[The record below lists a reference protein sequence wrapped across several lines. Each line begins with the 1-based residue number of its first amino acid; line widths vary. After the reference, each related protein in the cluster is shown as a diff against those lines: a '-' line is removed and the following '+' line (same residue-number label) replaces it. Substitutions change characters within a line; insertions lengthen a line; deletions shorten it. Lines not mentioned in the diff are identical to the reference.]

1 MEPEKQT
8 IDASL
13 IEIDRNNGS
22 ATDAEILETL
32 NKDSGGILNVGDYNI
47 DLGVALESGDSASSI
62 LDFILSG
69 KPIREDIDTQAKAY
83 LSAAATGLTNLL
95 GAPMEI
101 INSAQQG
108 AETLVRTG
116 INKLGG
122 DVSTDPN
129 DYLFSQP
136 QPIGGAQFMR
146 DTIESVANP
155 IYDKIGLDRIDYV
168 DDKSQ
173 VAEEYRPAFVA
184 GEITGEAIAPIA
196 AIKKLAK
203 EGIALSVPIVKYA
216 KDNAKKFLAG
226 EAAVTTGGGAAAG
239 TAESMGY
246 GDNPYVMM
254 GAEFAG
260 SLGTSVSPSLITK
273 GPLGFLAKN
282 GGKAYKRIK
291 SGFSENA
298 ALDSAFQQ
306 ILVTAD
312 TTRKQLLKEV
322 ETATINGEV
331 ELAQKLTLEADRYTP
346 ESLIRDLQDGID
358 TRDAQSA
365 LGDGSIRGTNN
376 LPSGSLSNNPAF
388 VAIQN
393 SLTSTNP
400 EFSAE
405 IMKRVNG
412 TITGILESSE
422 FLARAGNAEAANT
435 LRTKAFSEMINV
447 SLTNAAAN
455 TKKAMSAFEG
465 ADTKAA
471 SSLAQRTLF
480 EAKDTMRKME
490 TYLWERID
498 SKERVSGQT
507 IGRTIET
514 IQNNKLLDGMTIAG
528 GGQVDNAINN
538 ILSRIKAG
546 ETLPISDVLKFRSI
560 MLSNARK
567 ASAADDSFQAGIFD
581 ELATASIDEL
591 NDISSEAGDAVDF
604 ARTFSLE
611 LNKRFTRYFN
621 KDVLSKEKTGG
632 TTIRDTQVLGKAFG
646 SGGEDA
652 ELNLQEMQDAA
663 SDTDSFGQG
672 VQKQKDLDEA
682 NLAASQISDDGVRSN
697 VPAKNVEPEG
707 FKPEDGV
714 MPTDEDIIPE
724 VQVTGIG
731 DDTLLDPENPIPE
744 YTIYEAQKGPRA
756 NAEAGVEGGDFKLNE
771 GGDGRSVVISDDTP
785 VNLGQTMSEAQET
798 FIRGKILELKGTD
811 GGIDSQALD
820 EFLLK
825 NETLVNRFP
834 ELRSDIINMA
844 EAQRTAEALIADL
857 GVAADNKALPKA
869 IGNVLNSDNPIAGYA
884 RLAREAIT
892 PEAADDFRNAT
903 IDHVLKGA
911 VLDGGGTDM
920 IKVAQ
925 ALLKPVDGR
934 KGGPNILDEMVNTEI
949 LSAEQRSAI
958 GELLAEGLR
967 IDKTTRDPAI
977 YARVLAETPDMQSNL
992 ARIAGANVGVLFG
1005 RGDAGLQAASIGSG
1019 YFKKQID
1026 ALPLGKQTE
1035 QLKNLLRQPRLLLQ
1049 MLSDNPT
1056 IRKTAGQTAVEY
1068 INLIKSRGIGGN
1080 AKVIGGKIADGV
1092 GNLNTGVAQS
1102 LTPIESEE
1110 VSPEISFQM
1119 EQALP

>member
-13 IEIDRNNGS
+13 IETDRNNGS

-32 NKDSGGILNVGDYNI
+32 KKDSGGILNVGDYNI
-47 DLGVALESGDSASSI
+47 DLGIALESGDSASSI

-69 KPIREDIDTQAKAY
+69 KPIREDIDSQAKAY

-95 GAPMEI
+95 GMPMEV

-203 EGIALSVPIVKYA
+203 EGLALSVPIVKYA

-239 TAESMGY
+239 AAESMGY
-246 GDNPYVMM
+246 GDNPWAMM

-260 SLGTSVSPSLITK
+260 SLGTSISPSLVTK

-346 ESLIRDLQDGID
+346 ERLIRDLQDGID
-358 TRDAQSA
+358 KRDVQSA

-393 SLTSTNP
+393 SLTSTDP

-422 FLARAGNAEAANT
+422 FLARAGNAEAATT
-435 LRTKAFSEMINV
+435 LRTKAFSEMINM

-465 ADTKAA
+465 ADTKA
-471 SSLAQRTLF
+471 SSKLAQRTLF

-490 TYLWERID
+490 TYLYKRID
-498 SKERVSGQT
+498 QGVRVSGDT
-507 IGRTIET
+507 IGET
-514 IQNNKLLDGMTIAG
+514 IKTIQENKLLDGMTIAG
-528 GGQVDNAINN
+528 GGQVDNAIQVIFDKIQN
-538 ILSRIKAG
+538 G
-546 ETLPISDVLKFRSI
+546 ESLPVKDILKFRSI

-581 ELATASIDEL
+581 ELATASIKEL
-591 NDISSEAGDAVDF
+591 DQLPATTGDAVDF
-604 ARTFSLE
+604 ARTFSRE
-611 LNKRFTRYFN
+611 LNKRFKQYFN
-621 KDVLSKEKTGG
+621 KDVLSTEKTGG
-632 TTIRDTQVLGKAFG
+632 TTIRDSQVLQKGFG
-646 SGGEDA
+646 TGGEDA

-672 VQKQKDLDEA
+672 VQKQKDLDDA
-682 NLAASQISDDGVRSN
+682 NLAASQIEDNGVRSN
-697 VPAKNVEPEG
+697 VPARNVEPEG

-714 MPTDEDIIPE
+714 IPTDEDIIPE

-756 NAEAGVEGGDFKLNE
+756 NAEAGVEGDDFKLNE

-785 VNLGQTMSEAQET
+785 VNLGQTMSEAQES

-825 NETLVNRFP
+825 NETLVDRFP

-844 EAQRTAEALIADL
+844 EAERTAAAL
-857 GVAADNKALPKA
+857 
-869 IGNVLNSDNPIAGYA
+869 
-884 RLAREAIT
+884 T

-903 IDHVLKGA
+903 IDHVLRGA
-911 VLDGGGTDM
+911 VLEDGGTDM
-920 IKVAQ
+920 VKVAQ

-934 KGGPNILDEMVNTEI
+934 KGGPNILDEMVNNQI
-949 LSAEQRSAI
+949 LSGEQRNAI

-1080 AKVIGGKIADGV
+1080 AKVVGGKIADGV
-1092 GNLNTGVAQS
+1092 STLNTGVAQS
-1102 LTPIESEE
+1102 LNPMGSEE

-1119 EQALP
+1119 EEALP